1 MPVLKKIVCG
11 LFIFGVALNL
21 LAAGVVRAATDSE
34 VMEKFK
40 KTFPW
45 ANAESLRKTDVE
57 GMYEVVVPGRIIYY
71 LPEKEYILVGSIL
84 TPSRKNLTEER
95 MNEITTEKIKT
106 LPLEKGLKI
115 GNGKNIVI
123 EFTDPDCPYCRDASK
138 FLSGQGNIT
147 KYVFFIPLPMHPDA
161 ENKVKFVFC
170 AKDKEKAYEEAMT
183 GKLDGKKYEVCRDE
197 KVEKLMGEHKQIA
210 AKMSIN
216 STPQFWI
223 NGKHVSGANIPLMQN
238 LLGQDTKKPQ
248 NK

>member
-1 MPVLKKIVCG
+1 MLKKLVCS
-11 LFIFGVALNL
+11 LFVLGVLLNL
-21 LAAGVVRAATDSE
+21 SVAGIVQAATDSE

-40 KTFPW
+40 KSFPW

-71 LPEKEYILVGSIL
+71 FPEKEYILVGAIL

-95 MNEITTEKIKT
+95 MNEIATEKIKT
-106 LPLEKGLKI
+106 LSLEKALKI
-115 GNGKNIVI
+115 GSGKNVVI

-138 FLSGQGNIT
+138 FLSGQENIS

-161 ENKVKFVFC
+161 EAKVRYVFC

-183 GKLDGKKYEVCRDE
+183 GKLDGKKYEVCGDE
-197 KVEKLMGEHKQIA
+197 KVEKLISEHKQIA
-210 AKMSIN
+210 AKMGVN

-223 NGKHVSGANIPLMQN
+223 NGKHVSGANISLMQN

-248 NK
+248 GK